1 MNYVSIIVLAAKK
14 AKVSGALLLAIC
26 THESG
31 LNNVFV
37 PHDGGTPTYGICQVK
52 YDTAKMI
59 GFTGKAKDLMKP
71 EINAKWAA
79 EYLKYQ
85 KARYDNDWCKAVA
98 AYNAGTY
105 NESKVV
111 PGKPRNLKYV
121 RHVQRKLAEN
131 LQDKLSCD
139 IVKDEEQQ
147 NAILETG
154 VRNLEDGKKTDP

>member
-1 MNYVSIIVLAAKK
+1 MSYVSIIVLAAKN
-14 AKVSGALLLAIC
+14 AKVSSALLLAIC

-37 PHDGGTPTYGICQVK
+37 PHDGGSPTYGICQVK

-59 GFTGKAKDLMKP
+59 GFKGKAKDLMKP

-79 EYLKYQ
+79 EYLKFQ
-85 KARYDNDWCKAVA
+85 KSRYDNDWCKAVA

-105 NESKVV
+105 NESKIV

-121 RHVQRKLAEN
+121 RHVQRNLAEN
-131 LQDKLSCD
+131 LKDKLSCD
-139 IVKDEEQQ
+139 IVKDEEQKD
-147 NAILETG
+147 ATLETRTG
-154 VRNLEDGKKTDP
+154 NMEYGKKTDP